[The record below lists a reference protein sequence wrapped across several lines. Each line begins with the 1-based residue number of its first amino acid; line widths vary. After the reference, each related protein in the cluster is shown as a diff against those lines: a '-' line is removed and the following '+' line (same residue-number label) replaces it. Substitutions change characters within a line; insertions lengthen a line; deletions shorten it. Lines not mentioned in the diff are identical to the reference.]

1 MSDSTQ
7 HFFKQEYGLRLQQA
21 LIRYMLSQSFLIPMP
36 DIVFLLLYSNDK
48 THFFDN
54 QNLPELTSKS

>member
-7 HFFKQEYGLRLQQA
+7 HFLKQEYGLRLHQA
-21 LIRYMLSQSFLIPMP
+21 LIRYILSQSCLIPMP
-36 DIVFLLLYSNDK
+36 DIVFLLLYSDDK
-48 THFFDN
+48 IHFFDN